1 VRGAGPQTD
10 GFLARITDSIASHF
24 EPGTKHRF
32 YLRVQRVFDEE
43 LTYAIVYR
51 LKEKNEAE
59 LRQLA
64 DSFAFDSCAASP
76 ELAEI
81 FP

>member
-1 VRGAGPQTD
+1 
-10 GFLARITDSIASHF
+10 
-24 EPGTKHRF
+24 
-32 YLRVQRVFDEE
+32 VFDEE